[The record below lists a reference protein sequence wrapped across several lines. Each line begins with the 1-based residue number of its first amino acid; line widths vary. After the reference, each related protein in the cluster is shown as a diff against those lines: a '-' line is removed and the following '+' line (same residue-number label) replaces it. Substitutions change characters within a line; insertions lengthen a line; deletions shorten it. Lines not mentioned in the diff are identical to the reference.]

1 MSRTVTAFFD
11 NRADAE
17 AAKQRL
23 HAAQI
28 DADHV
33 HIHDQS
39 SQGYRESGAYSDHED
54 RGVWDSIKNAFL
66 PDEDRHTYEEG
77 LRRGGVLLTAD
88 VDADK
93 VDEVIRV
100 LEGSNSVDLEDRSQ
114 QWRSQGWDYGAAG
127 AATGLVADTDTDR
140 TSGEGFIGSDHRDAS
155 DERTIPIVEER
166 LQVGKREVERGGARV
181 RSYVTENPVHEQ
193 VRLRNERVEVERRAV
208 DRPLTDA
215 DDDAFREQTIEM
227 TARGEEAMVD
237 KEARVVEEVV
247 VRKTSDEQ
255 VRDIDDTVRRT
266 QVEVDEDVGKS
277 DRGTTGSGLF
287 GGTDRKTDY

>member
-1 MSRTVTAFFD
+1 MQTEQENIMSRTVTAFFD

-93 VDEVIRV
+93 VDEAVRV

-140 TSGEGFIGSDHRDAS
+140 TSGKGFIGSDHRDAS

-166 LQVGKREVERGGARV
+166 LQVGKREVERGGARG
-181 RSYVTENPVHEQ
+181 RG
-193 VRLRNERVEVERRAV
+193 
-208 DRPLTDA
+208 
-215 DDDAFREQTIEM
+215 FR
-227 TARGEEAMVD
+227 
-237 KEARVVEEVV
+237 
-247 VRKTSDEQ
+247 
-255 VRDIDDTVRRT
+255 
-266 QVEVDEDVGKS
+266 
-277 DRGTTGSGLF
+277 
-287 GGTDRKTDY
+287 

>member
-23 HAAQI
+23 HAARI

-33 HIHDQS
+33 HIHDRS
-39 SQGYRESGAYSDHED
+39 SQGYRESGPYSNDQD

-88 VDADK
+88 VDSDQ
-93 VDEVIRV
+93 VDEAVRV
-100 LEGSNSVDLEDRSQ
+100 LEGTNSVDVDDRSQ
-114 QWRSQGWDYGAAG
+114 QWRSQGWNYGAAG
-127 AATGLVADTDTDR
+127 TAAGFAGNTDTDR
-140 TSGEGFIGSDHRDAS
+140 TRGEGFIGSDHRDAA
-155 DERTIPIVEER
+155 DERSIPVVEER

-181 RSYVTENPVHEQ
+181 RSYVTETPVHEQ
-193 VRLRNERVEVERRAV
+193 IRLRNERVEVERRAV

-215 DDDAFREQTIEM
+215 DDAFRDQTIEM

-266 QVEVDEDVGKS
+266 EVEVDEDIGKS
-277 DRGTTGSGLF
+277 DRGTMGSGLF
-287 GGTDRKTDY
+287 GGTDRKSDY